1 MQELKQLALIL
12 KESYAFEND
21 SVRPEKTCGTGWIDH
36 KMKAMKRFNSKFGI
50 FAAHLENVIS
60 DTSKKCD
67 CETLQGNYNNLKEK
81 CMKESNIH

>member
-1 MQELKQLALIL
+1 
-12 KESYAFEND
+12 
-21 SVRPEKTCGTGWIDH
+21 
-36 KMKAMKRFNSKFGI
+36 MKAMKRFNSKFGI